1 MPCCCGAGGLS
12 EIEQV
17 QGLPLEFTQVLL
29 LKVAFMMSQVF
40 VLMRQFTIRWRMIGA
55 IAAVL
60 VLLSLVGGAGILGMF
75 RIHNLS
81 EQHVHQ
87 AYADVERLLRLR
99 HELDQTRRLEKDMII
114 QYEKP
119 EAVTQIRSQWQA
131 ELSRLSQQ
139 LGELTQRLG
148 EPEQALLRQA
158 GQQLQAYRTLFDQVA
173 AQLAASGYETATLAY
188 RMGARAATEFETA
201 DKLLAQVDGQLRAQA
216 RAGVQRQAEALNQT
230 LVLFAGLVALTI
242 LIVVPLTLLNMQA
255 ICAPLTQASAL
266 AQAIAGGDLSQQ
278 MQVQGRDEVA
288 DLLRALDG
296 MRHHLARTVAQVRE
310 ASESIATAS
319 HEIASGNQDLS
330 GRTEQTASNVQQTVS
345 SIAELGGHVQQ
356 TAQSAQSA
364 NQLADTASQAAQR
377 GGVVVGQ
384 AVQSMHSMAQ
394 ASHKIG
400 DIIGLI
406 DSIAFQTNILA
417 LNAAVEAARA
427 GEQGRGFA
435 VVASEVRMLAQRSA
449 AAASEIKGL
458 ISNSVAAVDSGV
470 QLVEQAG
477 QAMEDIVRGVE
488 RVSATISEISVASA
502 SQSEGIGS
510 VSQAVGEIDQ
520 MTQQNAALVEESAAA
535 AQSMREQADRLAQVV
550 RQFRLET
557 QPLAL
562 PG

>member
-1 MPCCCGAGGLS
+1 
-12 EIEQV
+12 
-17 QGLPLEFTQVLL
+17 
-29 LKVAFMMSQVF
+29 MMSQVYA
-40 VLMRQFTIRWRMIGA
+40 LMRQFTIRWRMIGA

-60 VLLSLVGGAGILGMF
+60 VLLSLLGGAGILGMF

-81 EQHVHQ
+81 EQQVHQ
-87 AYADVERLLRLR
+87 SYAVVEQLLRLR

-131 ELSRLSQQ
+131 ELSRLTQQ
-139 LGELTQRLG
+139 LEALTQQLAAS
-148 EPEQALLRQA
+148 EQAVLRQA
-158 GQQLQAYRTLFDQVA
+158 GQQLQTYRTLFDQVA

-188 RMGARAATEFETA
+188 RMGARAATEFEAA
-201 DKLLAQVDGQLRAQA
+201 DKLLAGVDARLREQAQL
-216 RAGVQRQAEALNQT
+216 GVQRQTEALNQT
-230 LVLFAGLVALTI
+230 LMLFAALVVLTI

-255 ICAPLTQASAL
+255 ICAPLTQASAV

-278 MQVQGRDEVA
+278 LQVQGRDEVA

-296 MRHHLARTVAQVRE
+296 MRHHLASTVAQVRD

-364 NQLADTASQAAQR
+364 NQMADAASQAAQR
-377 GGVVVGQ
+377 GGEVVGQ

-477 QAMEDIVRGVE
+477 QAMQDIVRGVE
-488 RVSATISEISVASA
+488 RVNATISEISVASA

-510 VSQAVGEIDQ
+510 VSQAVAEIDQ
-520 MTQQNAALVEESAAA
+520 MTQQNAALVEQSAAA

-550 RQFRLET
+550 RQFRLE
-557 QPLAL
+557 QSPLAL